1 MKTNFFSY
9 FVLLSAWA
17 FISSCYSYGPT
28 HIPYGEG
35 ARPPLPPPPQ
45 KVVPAPL
52 SKSEYMQ
59 KTYTEI
65 KSTLEE
71 AEVVLIEDSIKVL
84 FPDNIIYQSKD
95 LLPTSDYLPSLEKF
109 AQLLRK
115 YKKTNILITG
125 HTDSKGNAN
134 NNRELSKVRAENIKT
149 ILVAKSIS
157 ESRLE
162 TWGLGASSPVAD
174 NETEDGRKR
183 NRRVEF
189 VVLYD
194 E

>member
-1 MKTNFFSY
+1 MKTTFTY
-9 FVLLSAWA
+9 FTTLGLFALL
-17 FISSCYSYGPT
+17 SSCYSYGPT
-28 HIPYGEG
+28 HIPYGDG
-35 ARPPLPPPPQ
+35 SKPALPPPPS

-71 AEVVLIEDSIKVL
+71 AEVVMIEDSIKVL

-95 LLPTSDYLPSLEKF
+95 LLPSSDYLPSLDKF
-109 AQLLRK
+109 SQLLRK
-115 YKKTNILITG
+115 YKKTNILISG
-125 HTDSKGNAN
+125 HTDSKGNETK
-134 NNRELSKVRAENIKT
+134 NRELSKVRAENIKT
-149 ILVAKSIS
+149 ILVSKSIAA
-157 ESRLE
+157 SRLE
-162 TWGLGASSPVAD
+162 TWGLGASSPIED
-174 NETEDGRKR
+174 NSTESGRMR